1 MKKFAFIN
9 AKSEKEFKALPEE
22 VKEQFATDL
31 QAVREGKNPFSA
43 IKHLTES
50 VGTGAIELIENGSP
64 AYRTV
69 YAAKFENTV
78 FVLHSF
84 TKTTNGVDKKA
95 MNTAKGRYK
104 LMIQEIRELK
114 KQAKK
119 SPKKKKKKGK
129 R

>member
-1 MKKFAFIN
+1 MRALITGGAGFIGSHLAETLIERGDDVTVIDDISTGSFN
-9 AKSEKEFKALPEE
+9 
-22 VKEQFATDL
+22 
-31 QAVREGKNPFSA
+31 N

-69 YAAKFENTV
+69 YAAKFVDTV
-78 FVLHSF
+78 YVLHSF

-95 MNTAKGRYK
+95 MKTAKGRYK
-104 LMIQEIRELK
+104 LMEQEIRNIK

-119 SPKKKKKKGK
+119 NPKKKKGK